1 MTTIWDEVR
10 VGRLTLPHR
19 FAMAPMTRS
28 RVQPDGTPG
37 PLTAEY
43 YAQRA
48 SLGLLIS
55 EGAQPSDDGQG
66 YLWTP
71 GIYTDRHVA
80 GWRRV
85 TDAVHAAGGHLFVQ
99 LMHVGRVSHPDNTP
113 HHRQALAPS
122 AVATGE
128 KMVTVRGLQEQPV
141 PRAMSIDDIR
151 TTIGDFAHAAAR
163 AIEAGLDG
171 VEIHGA
177 NGYLVQQF
185 LSVNANLRD
194 DEYGGSIENRA
205 RFAIETAAAVAAAI
219 GPDRTGIRLSP
230 SSTFNAIDE
239 GDEYESL
246 YRYLVRELA
255 KLDLAYVHIVHHGNE
270 ELVRD
275 IRRLWPNALLLN
287 RPGRALDEIATDI
300 EAGLA
305 DVVTIGRWALANPDF
320 VERYRV
326 GAPMNEPDP
335 ATFYGGDARGYTDYP
350 RLDAI
355 AGAEATAASA

>member
-1 MTTIWDEVR
+1 MTTIWDPIR
-10 VGRLTLPHR
+10 VGRITLPHR
-19 FAMAPMTRS
+19 LAMAPMTRN
-28 RVQPDGTPG
+28 RAQPDGTPG
-37 PLTAEY
+37 SLAAEY

-55 EGAQPSDDGQG
+55 EAAQPSDDGQG
-66 YLWTP
+66 YLLTP

-85 TDAVHAAGGHLFVQ
+85 TDAVHRAGARLFIQ

-128 KMVTVRGLQEQPV
+128 KIYTARGPMEAPV
-141 PRAMSIDDIR
+141 PRALSIEEIR
-151 TTIGDFAHAAAR
+151 GTIGDFAHAAAR
-163 AIEAGLDG
+163 AIEAGADG

-177 NGYLVQQF
+177 NGYLLQQF
-185 LSVNANLRD
+185 LSKNANLRTD
-194 DEYGGSIENRA
+194 AYGGPIENRA
-205 RFAIETAAAVAAAI
+205 RFVIETAAAVAEAI

-230 SSTFNAIDE
+230 GSTFNNIDE
-239 GDEYESL
+239 GEDYEPL
-246 YRYLVRELA
+246 YRHLVGELA
-255 KLDLAYVHIVHHGNE
+255 KLDLAYVHVVHGGNE
-270 ELVRD
+270 GLVRD

-287 RPGRALDEIATDI
+287 RGGRPLEKIGTDV

-305 DVVTIGRWALANPDF
+305 DVATIGRWALANPDF
-320 VERYRV
+320 VERYAAA
-326 GAPMNEPDP
+326 APLNEPDP

-350 RLDAI
+350 RLAD
-355 AGAEATAASA
+355 GARAAAAAR